1 MVVTAQASAGGGGG
15 GLLQDW
21 RRVNVAITRAK
32 TKLVI
37 VGCATALRRNHLFS
51 QMIDIVESRGWI
63 IPLPVRAHL
72 LTGMPVGI

>member
-1 MVVTAQASAGGGGG
+1 MLEQASGGGNGG

-37 VGCATALRRNHLFS
+37 VGCAAALKRNHLFS
-51 QMIDIVESRGWI
+51 QMIDIVEKRGWVVT
-63 IPLPVRAHL
+63 LPVRAHL
-72 LTGMPVGI
+72 LTGRSV